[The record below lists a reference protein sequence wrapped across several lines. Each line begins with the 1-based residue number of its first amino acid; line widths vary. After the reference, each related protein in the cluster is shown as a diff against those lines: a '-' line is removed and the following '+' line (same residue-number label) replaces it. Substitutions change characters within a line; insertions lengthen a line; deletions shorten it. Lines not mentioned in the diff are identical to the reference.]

1 MPQRYNYYL
10 DELQKQLAELLDDAG
25 IPTPQY
31 LPDEFDKKP
40 GYERWQHIMQNPQ
53 NSVQRVSDPGID
65 IGRLLTRQAMRERGR
80 ATVQRPGSN
89 IANDVTR
96 LLERQQ

>member
-1 MPQRYNYYL
+1 M
-10 DELQKQLAELLDDAG
+10 QKQLAELLNDAG

-40 GYERWQHIMQNPQ
+40 GYERWQHLMRYPQ
-53 NSVQRVSDPGID
+53 NSAQRVSGDGID
-65 IGRLLTRQAMRERGR
+65 IGRLLARQAIRERGR

-89 IANDVTR
+89 IANEVTR
-96 LLERQQ
+96 LLERQ